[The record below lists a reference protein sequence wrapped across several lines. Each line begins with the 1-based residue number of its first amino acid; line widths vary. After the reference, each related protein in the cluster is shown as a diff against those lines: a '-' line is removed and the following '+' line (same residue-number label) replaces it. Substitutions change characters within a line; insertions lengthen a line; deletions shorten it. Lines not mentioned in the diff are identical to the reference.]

1 MKLTTF
7 NNRKGLIHGGDPKRI
22 SCDKQGVLKIGT
34 TLVDLTDGNEVIMPL
49 LFHGADG
56 NYSATFTDSQGITY
70 ELEKVA
76 VRGGR
81 IEPPDPNAVEFMELR
96 CTIESLESLCDT
108 LREEIV
114 ALSKIFDTDALNF
127 LIK

>member
-1 MKLTTF
+1 MKLTLF
-7 NNRKGLIHGGDPKRI
+7 KNMKGLIHGGDPKRI
-22 SCDKQGVLKIGT
+22 SCDKTGVLKIGAT
-34 TLVDLTDGNEVIMPL
+34 ELAITEGKEDIMPI
-49 LFHGADG
+49 LFHGCDG
-56 NYSATFTDSQGITY
+56 NYPATFTDTDGRVY

-81 IEPPDPNAVEFMELR
+81 IEPPHPTAVEFMELR

-114 ALSKIFDTDALNF
+114 VLSKIFDTDALNF